1 MFAAIPFIMLIGCVW
16 VYCMMVEPDIAVLP
30 SLISFAILT
39 YASFAESITALFY
52 LMRVTDLIAVIGAII
67 AIVMTIKNSD
77 KIYMSIAK
85 INLSLM
91 AIGVLAFVFLMIVTS
106 FISNSIILFAVT
118 FGLFAVLSNVINNVI
133 IKTKAN
139 IQGSYTALIF
149 ALFFAGVF
157 LFFPYFK
164 PNFNE
169 EVVNTILYFLK
180 ELPFA
185 DQIVR
190 AIYTPSVA
198 SVEVLA

>member
-1 MFAAIPFIMLIGCVW
+1 MTI
-16 VYCMMVEPDIAVLP
+16 EPDIAVLP

-149 ALFFAGVF
+149 ALFFVGVF
-157 LFFPYFK
+157 LLFPYFK

-198 SVEVLA
+198 SVEVLTWYYQELLI